1 MQQGILF
8 IICKKT
14 FQQVIVKA
22 MYPHA
27 NLAVVTELLHRQFP
41 NIPLSGDII
50 RWSCYTGSI
59 LIAEAICAEDPQAY
73 TGSFNDGS
81 GTPMVIA
88 IQVDN
93 HMSLSLIC
101 SPPSSV
107 CATVPCCC
115 ILLPRRG

>member
-41 NIPLSGDII
+41 NILSQE
-50 RWSCYTGSI
+50 T
-59 LIAEAICAEDPQAY
+59 
-73 TGSFNDGS
+73 
-81 GTPMVIA
+81 
-88 IQVDN
+88 
-93 HMSLSLIC
+93 
-101 SPPSSV
+101 
-107 CATVPCCC
+107 
-115 ILLPRRG
+115 